1 MSTRAIITVFD
12 KQDSFNIYLHG
23 NAIPEIVMP
32 SIEKAT
38 EYAWKFPRF
47 EAWDFA
53 TALIKVLKKRAWG
66 VYLINLKEKMTE
78 ADYYYQVSKESWDL
92 KIKTTALN
100 FNHLLHSRGL

>member
-47 EAWDFA
+47 EA
-53 TALIKVLKKRAWG
+53 
-66 VYLINLKEKMTE
+66 
-78 ADYYYQVSKESWDL
+78 
-92 KIKTTALN
+92 
-100 FNHLLHSRGL
+100 